1 MRAIRVCCP
10 RRGACSCFEYRR
22 GMAPSQEVAS
32 QRRPG
37 QRLLFSRV
45 PQDGRFQCLLT
56 YRARAGLGHD
66 LEDCGDG
73 WAVALEQHL

>member
-1 MRAIRVCCP
+1 
-10 RRGACSCFEYRR
+10 
-22 GMAPSQEVAS
+22 MAPSQAVAS

-37 QRLLFSRV
+37 TKVIFLQGSAGWKIPV
-45 PQDGRFQCLLT
+45 PTHIQGQGR
-56 YRARAGLGHD
+56 AGHD